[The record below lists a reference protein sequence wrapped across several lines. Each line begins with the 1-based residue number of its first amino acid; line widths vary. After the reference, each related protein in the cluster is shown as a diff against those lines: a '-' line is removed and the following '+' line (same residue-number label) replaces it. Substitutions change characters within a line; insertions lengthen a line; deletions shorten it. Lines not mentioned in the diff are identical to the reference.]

1 MSNSNDTVDYT
12 IRGIPLAV
20 DKVVT
25 DLSTAAGL
33 PKSTYLRNKLSE
45 IFQNRYDQF
54 AATSTL
60 VAAYDEKLARDLGTT
75 VKQVPID
82 NFMATPDKI
91 AFCEILNIKEDR
103 DLENILVEN
112 GKYILQ
118 RARQTMLAHG
128 NVPVLTACSLW
139 FALFC
144 ELAGSSQKQINLA
157 EVRIF
162 NQFNTRDAYYKYIE
176 NINAIRESK
185 GIPPIPPR
193 ETDAEASNC
202 HVRIYKP
209 QKYQFGAWRVEIT
222 LSKKAESAI
231 KEIAINFP
239 EFKNRIL
246 IAEKAGGY
254 FTAVMN
260 SNNQYENGFLIK
272 NGESKLDLYSSGI
285 PEEENP
291 TSITEVAEVL
301 VEHINSIICQH
312 L

>member
-1 MSNSNDTVDYT
+1 MSNSNDTIDYT
-12 IRGIPLAV
+12 IRGIPIALDLVISELA
-20 DKVVT
+20 
-25 DLSTAAGL
+25 AAERL
-33 PKSTYLRNKLSE
+33 PKSTYIRNKLSE
-45 IFQNRYDQF
+45 IFLNRYDQY
-54 AATSTL
+54 AATSSL

-75 VKQVPID
+75 VKHVPID

-118 RARQTMLAHG
+118 RARRTILAHD

-144 ELAGSSQKQINLA
+144 ELAGASQKQIDLA
-157 EVRIF
+157 EVKIF
-162 NQFNTRDAYYKYIE
+162 NRFNTRDAYYKYIE

-185 GIPPIPPR
+185 GIQPILPR
-193 ETDAEASNC
+193 EADAKASNC

-209 QKYQFGAWRVEIT
+209 HNYQFGAWRVEIT

-231 KEIAINFP
+231 KEIAMTFP

-246 IAEKAGGY
+246 IAEKADGY
-254 FTAVMN
+254 LTAVTN
-260 SNNQYENGFLIK
+260 SSNEYENGFLIK
-272 NGESKLDLYSSGI
+272 NGESKLDLYSSGL
-285 PEEENP
+285 PEEANP

-301 VEHINSIICQH
+301 AEHINNNICQH